1 MKKFTTIDGK
11 TNLVLVGMPGA
22 GKSTIGVLLA
32 KKLAMDFVDTDLLIQ
47 VQYGDALQEIMNTKG
62 YLELRKI
69 EESVICDIN
78 YLSYIIAT
86 GGSAVYSNKA
96 MEHLKKT
103 SKVIF
108 LDVPFDEILRRVVD
122 FETRGIAMRSDQTF
136 EDLYQERRPLYQK
149 YADIT
154 VQCDGKNQ
162 ELIISEICNT
172 LEEIQ

>member
-1 MKKFTTIDGK
+1 MKRFTNIDGK

-32 KKLAMDFVDTDLLIQ
+32 KRLAMDFVDTDLLIQ
-47 VQYGDALQEIMNTKG
+47 VQYGDALQEIVNTKG

-69 EESVICDIN
+69 EESVICSIDH
-78 YLSYIIAT
+78 LSYIIAT
-86 GGSAVYSNKA
+86 GGSAVYSDKA
-96 MEHLKKT
+96 MKHLKKT
-103 SKVIF
+103 SKVVF

-122 FETRGIAMRSDQTF
+122 FDTRGIAMRSDQTF

-149 YADIT
+149 YADIN

-162 ELIISEICNT
+162 ESITSEICKT
-172 LEEIQ
+172 LENLK